1 MDFFQYKFSRNHL
14 SVYCVVFVHSW
25 NWFKTRSWDYSI
37 QVDFYHFTH
46 ITSAWDFGEFLSTFR
61 YAATKYIWKYVLLI
75 ILVTYR
81 DNFLS
86 LIFMNI
92 FHSIVCCVV
101 GSAPKYLVFYQSDNF
116 ENSHGHLP
124 MGKNSHVQFWFVDF
138 WVDVQRGTLS
148 FVFVCTRNKIP
159 AQTSHEVLTVDS

>member
-1 MDFFQYKFSRNHL
+1 M
-14 SVYCVVFVHSW
+14 SVDLCLVIHNIGLKHDRERKIS
-25 NWFKTRSWDYSI
+25 K
-37 QVDFYHFTH
+37 
-46 ITSAWDFGEFLSTFR
+46 LTFMLLTLHASLLR
-61 YAATKYIWKYVLLI
+61 EISVSFWALFDTQLLNFIWKYVLLI

-92 FHSIVCCVV
+92 FRSIVCYVV

-124 MGKNSHVQFWFVDF
+124 MGKNSHVQFWFIDF